1 MRAAA
6 CGWRSWK
13 HWMRIAFTE
22 CRRRK
27 RQEAACDRE
36 HGQRPCQSGDGACK
50 ESKARRE
57 QGVFLVEGPKM
68 FGELP
73 VERRREVYVSENFL
87 RQQGEKQK
95 NCWLAAGMRR

>member
-1 MRAAA
+1 
-6 CGWRSWK
+6 
-13 HWMRIAFTE
+13 MRIAFTE

-36 HGQRPCQSGDGACK
+36 HGNARVRAVTALAK
-50 ESKARRE
+50 KAKARRE

>member
-1 MRAAA
+1 
-6 CGWRSWK
+6 
-13 HWMRIAFTE
+13 MRIAFTE

-50 ESKARRE
+50 KAKSKTGTGRL
-57 QGVFLVEGPKM
+57 LVEGPKM

-87 RQQGEKQK
+87 RQQGKEAEKTAG
-95 NCWLAAGMRR
+95 WLPV